1 MPAGPLPGLGGDLCR
16 CRWVLRMCKLWD
28 RLTGWSN
35 PSGKI
40 QLSISLGQ
48 LKWERTRLVA
58 PTSVIRPQ
66 DSVPSG
72 KRTLNQSR
80 LCTGRQRD
88 DILRRRQTPSL
99 ITAAAGAGADMSSP
113 WIDTTWLGVD
123 ASRTSSLGMISA
135 LRDARDTGRGADM
148 R

>member
-1 MPAGPLPGLGGDLCR
+1 MPVGSPHVQAMGSTD
-16 CRWVLRMCKLWD
+16 WMV
-28 RLTGWSN
+28 N

-80 LCTGRQRD
+80 LCTGR
-88 DILRRRQTPSL
+88 
-99 ITAAAGAGADMSSP
+99 
-113 WIDTTWLGVD
+113 
-123 ASRTSSLGMISA
+123 
-135 LRDARDTGRGADM
+135 
-148 R
+148 